1 MKNLITLFLL
11 GLLATVSGQLQA
23 TPRFLEKG
31 KDYQVVRNDDD
42 TVIINV
48 GKSRLVLIL
57 SSKEDRKKFKE
68 MDLNALLQRVDG
80 YMDAAD
86 HAKRDTTIQGK
97 DEEYEISFVNG
108 ETRIQVRD
116 KESKQKSQRNRNS
129 IFYSNDRDDR
139 NEQNHDTQK
148 RRNRRVVIDVF
159 NIDLGLNNFLQ
170 PGGGF
175 PNGTDYDLQPLGS
188 RYIAFS
194 SNIKVPLSRS
204 VRFKTGVEV
213 AWFNFMFDGNRRIR
227 NTDTGAEFFRT
238 PEVLEKSKMTVAY
251 ASLPVMM
258 EFGHRRNL
266 FGFGVGGY
274 VGYRIGSYTRVV
286 ENINGRRSNDRNHDN
301 LSLNN
306 LRYGLSA
313 QARVYRVTLFFNY
326 DLNTLFAQDRGPE
339 LNAFAFGVRI

>member
-1 MKNLITLFLL
+1 MKKIITVLLF
-11 GLLATVSGQLQA
+11 GLMSWANGQLQA
-23 TPRFLEKG
+23 MPTYGDKHRE
-31 KDYQVVRNDDD
+31 YQIVRQDDD

-80 YMDAAD
+80 YMESAEN
-86 HAKRDTTIQGK
+86 AKHDTTIQDK
-97 DEEYEISFVNG
+97 NEEYEISFVNG

-116 KESKQKSQRNRNS
+116 KDSSKNSRAKSHYFRS
-129 IFYSNDRDDR
+129 IDRHDTDRDREDKKHR
-139 NEQNHDTQK
+139 S
-148 RRNRRVVIDVF
+148 RRIVIDVF
-159 NIDLGLNNFLQ
+159 NMDLGLNQFTQ
-170 PGGGF
+170 PGGKI
-175 PNGTDYDLQPLGS
+175 PNGTSYDLDPLGS

-204 VRFKTGVEV
+204 VRIKTGIELS
-213 AWFNFMFDGNRRIR
+213 WFNFMFEGNRRVR
-227 NTDTGAEFFRT
+227 NTDSGAEFFRT
-238 PEVLEKSKMTVAY
+238 PEELEKSKMTVAY
-251 ASLPVMM
+251 ANLPVMI
-258 EFGHRRNL
+258 EYGRRSNL

-274 VGYRIGSYTRVV
+274 VGYRIGSYTKVM
-286 ENINGRRSNDRNHDN
+286 ENMNGVTNKDRTHNN

-326 DLNTLFAQDRGPE
+326 DLNSLFAQDRGPE
-339 LNAFAFGVRI
+339 LQAFAFGVRI